1 MTKKYLSVAFAYVG
15 VIVGAGL
22 ASGQD
27 LLQYFLA
34 FGAKGLIGIVALGVL
49 NVIFGVV
56 ALQLGSYFRSDNHD
70 EVFERIT
77 HPVLRRVIDVVL
89 IFSAFTMGFVMLAG
103 AGANLQQQ
111 FGVPTW
117 AGSAIC
123 AVLVVV
129 TAFLDFDRIMK
140 VIGVFTPM
148 IIVAISILTVYSLLR
163 NHPGVAQ
170 LNAAA
175 QNVTPA
181 LPNLWLSTINYFAL
195 CVVNGVAMA
204 FVLGGS
210 VLRIDVAR
218 KAGRLGG
225 ALIAL
230 VIAADAVTLFLNM
243 DRIWDVGVPTLEIAR
258 GIHPA
263 FALLYTII
271 IFALIY
277 NTVFS
282 LFYST
287 ARRFSGG
294 SDQRMRV
301 ILTGVTASGYANSLL
316 GFKKLVGGMYPIIG
330 YLGIALLLV
339 LAIAWLH
346 RRASVIREE
355 NLRHKLIRVQVR
367 KHTDELDYTDDDRA
381 EAQRLARASVVDG
394 AALRRDADSIAEQIV
409 ATQDD
414 AAAYARTQLPVD
426 EDLVAEQ
433 IAEASPDSNE
443 SK

>member
-1 MTKKYLSVAFAYVG
+1 MSKQYLSVAFAYVG
-15 VIVGAGL
+15 VVIGAGL

-27 LLQYFLA
+27 LLQYFLS
-34 FGAKGLIGIVALGVL
+34 FGAKGLIGIAVLGVL
-49 NVIFGVV
+49 NIVFGVV
-56 ALQLGSYFRSDNHD
+56 ALQLGSYYRSGHHD
-70 EVFERIT
+70 EVFERIA
-77 HPVLRRVIDVVL
+77 PPLVRRIIDVVL
-89 IFSAFTMGFVMLAG
+89 VFSGFAMGVVMLSG
-103 AGANLQQQ
+103 AGANLEQQ
-111 FGVPTW
+111 FGIPAW

-294 SDQRMRV
+294 STTRMRIV
-301 ILTGVTASGYANSLL
+301 LVGVVAVGYAASLM
-316 GFKKLVGGMYPIIG
+316 GFKKLIGGMYPIIG
-330 YLGIALLLV
+330 WLGVALLVV
-339 LAIAWLH
+339 LAVGWL
-346 RRASVIREE
+346 RERSAVLREE
-355 NLRHKLIRVQVR
+355 NLRRKLIRVLVR
-367 KHTDELDYTDDDRA
+367 KHADDLEYTDEHRA
-381 EAQRLARASVVDG
+381 QARTLAQASVVDG
-394 AALRRDADSIAEQIV
+394 AELRRETDTIAEQI
-409 ATQDD
+409 ADTQDD
-414 AAAYARTQLPVD
+414 AAAYAREALPVD
-426 EDLVAEQ
+426 EALVEQ
-433 IAEASPDSNE
+433 AIEADRANG
-443 SK
+443 

>member
-1 MTKKYLSVAFAYVG
+1 MSKQYLSVAFAYVG
-15 VIVGAGL
+15 VVIGAGL

-27 LLQYFLA
+27 LLQYFLS
-34 FGAKGLIGIVALGVL
+34 FGAKGLIGIAVLGVL
-49 NVIFGVV
+49 NIVFGVV
-56 ALQLGSYFRSDNHD
+56 ALQLGSYYRSGHHD
-70 EVFERIT
+70 EVFERIA
-77 HPVLRRVIDVVL
+77 PPLVRRIIDVVL
-89 IFSAFTMGFVMLAG
+89 VFSGIAMGVVMLSG
-103 AGANLQQQ
+103 AGANLEQQ
-111 FGVPTW
+111 FGISAW

-123 AVLVVV
+123 AVLVAV

-148 IIVAISILTVYSLLR
+148 IIVAISILTIYSLAR
-163 NHPGVAQ
+163 PHPGITE

-195 CVVNGVAMA
+195 CVVNGIAMA

-218 KAGRLGG
+218 KAGSLGG

-258 GIHPA
+258 RIHPA
-263 FALLYTII
+263 FALLYTLI

-301 ILTGVTASGYANSLL
+301 ILTGVTATGYANSLM

-330 YLGIALLLV
+330 YLGIALLVV

-346 RRASVIREE
+346 HRASVIREE
-355 NLRHKLIRVQVR
+355 NLRRKLIRVQVR
-367 KHTDELDYTDDDRA
+367 KHAEDLEYTDADRA
-381 EAQRLARASVVDG
+381 EAQTLARASVVD
-394 AALRRDADSIAEQIV
+394 ASSLRRDADSIAEQIV
-409 ATQDD
+409 ATHDD
-414 AAAYARTQLPVD
+414 AATYARTQLPVD

-433 IAEASPDSNE
+433 IAEALPDSTD